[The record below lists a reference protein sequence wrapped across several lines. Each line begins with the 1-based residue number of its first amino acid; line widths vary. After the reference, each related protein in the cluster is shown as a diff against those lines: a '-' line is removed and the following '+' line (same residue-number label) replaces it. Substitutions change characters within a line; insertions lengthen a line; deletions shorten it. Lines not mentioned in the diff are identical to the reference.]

1 MHGHSKKSYIA
12 NDDKQK
18 ESWYEMKYE
27 RFIGKHYRITLI
39 FVLGL
44 LVDGVRVS

>member
-39 FVLGL
+39 GKHYINICI
-44 LVDGVRVS
+44 RSIS